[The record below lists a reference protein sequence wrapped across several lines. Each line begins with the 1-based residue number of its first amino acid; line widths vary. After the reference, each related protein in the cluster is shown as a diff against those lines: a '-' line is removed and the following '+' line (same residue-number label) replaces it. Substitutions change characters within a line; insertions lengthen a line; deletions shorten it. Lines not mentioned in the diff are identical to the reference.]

1 MSVGRIT
8 LPLLAA
14 LPWNLDPPRHGAVG
28 AGQPHVHGAERHAA
42 HGSVQAG
49 TLVLAAALES
59 LSALV
64 HGASE
69 HTGGSVSS
77 CEGGGGG
84 QDSACSQGRV
94 TRRIKWQQ
102 LTCANAY
109 TPVDA
114 GPEVAVEALVRVA
127 HVSLGAQL
135 PHLLG
140 AHPAAAAAVQ
150 DQADSWG
157 ALGGS
162 GGARALFAAL
172 LSRRLSP
179 TGRQRLDKRTPQVV
193 TFHLNLFNHQGR
205 NGKLSGFLT
214 RYESRAHRNVRTI
227 IFSIFSSFTEIICSF
242 SLSVEKIFP

>member
-49 TLVLAAALES
+49 ALVLAAALES

-69 HTGGSVSS
+69 HTGGAVSS
-77 CEGGGGG
+77 CEGGGRSGF
-84 QDSACSQGRV
+84 CSQG
-94 TRRIKWQQ
+94 TRRTKRPQ

-140 AHPAAAAAVQ
+140 AHPAAAAAVEN
-150 DQADSWG
+150 QADSRG

-162 GGARALFAAL
+162 GGARALVAAL
-172 LSRRLSP
+172 LSRGLSP
-179 TGRQRLDKRTPQVV
+179 TADMRLDERALREV
-193 TFHLNLFNHQGR
+193 TFHLNSFNHQGR
-205 NGKLSGFLT
+205 KRETVN
-214 RYESRAHRNVRTI
+214 
-227 IFSIFSSFTEIICSF
+227 FSYQ
-242 SLSVEKIFP
+242 V

>member
-49 TLVLAAALES
+49 ALVLAAALES

-69 HTGGSVSS
+69 HTGGAVSS
-77 CEGGGGG
+77 CEGGKG
-84 QDSACSQGRV
+84 QDSGGSQGPA
-94 TRRIKWQQ
+94 TRRVKSQQ

-109 TPVDA
+109 APVDA

-150 DQADSWG
+150 NQADSWG

-162 GGARALFAAL
+162 GGARALVAAL
-172 LSRRLSP
+172 LSRSLSP
-179 TGRQRLDKRTPQVV
+179 TGR
-193 TFHLNLFNHQGR
+193 
-205 NGKLSGFLT
+205 
-214 RYESRAHRNVRTI
+214 RAVR
-227 IFSIFSSFTEIICSF
+227 
-242 SLSVEKIFP
+242 